1 MKKLHL
7 SLLTLLSALFI
18 LASCN
23 KDEGL
28 VYDPEA
34 QFQAEKPIIENY
46 VKSNYPAM
54 QYSSDTTGLWFEI
67 IEPGIAGSYEY
78 KLVDTIIGN
87 SQGKIVRPPLIT
99 VRYTGK
105 LLTSNTPFDSNT
117 TEAGFT
123 SNLSQLI
130 AAWQIA
136 FQPKSI
142 GAISIGGLTPKGLQ
156 KGSKI
161 RFVTPSY
168 YAYGSRAQGSIPA
181 NSPLY
186 FEIEVLDIK

>member
-1 MKKLHL
+1 MKKIHL
-7 SLLTLLSALFI
+7 SIFTFFSALFI
-18 LASCN
+18 LSSCS
-23 KDEGL
+23 KDDS
-28 VYDPEA
+28 VIFDPEA
-34 QFQAEKPIIENY
+34 QFQSEKPIIENY
-46 VKSNYPAM
+46 VKANYPSM
-54 QYSSDTTGLWFEI
+54 QYSSDTTGMWFEV

-87 SQGKIVRPPLIT
+87 TQGKIVRPPQIT

-105 LLTSNTPFDSNT
+105 LLTSSIPFDSNT
-117 TEAGFT
+117 SEAGFT
-123 SNLSQLI
+123 SKLNELI

-142 GAISIGGLTPKGLQ
+142 GSSSIGGLTPKGLQ

-168 YAYGSRAQGSIPA
+168 YAYGSRALGSIPA